1 MEDTPLASESEQLS
15 LELWTPAMVG
25 WITFLLGF
33 PSGVL
38 LACLNWQRMGLKN
51 KARLHALLT
60 VLGIVVLTSV
70 ILTSSTAIGFA
81 GLIANL
87 FVVFYL
93 RNETASDT
101 QLFEATGY
109 EIKEA
114 NTSLGCLLSLLGIL
128 VFVVA
133 VFLVSMVFALLGLP
147 AA

>member
-1 MEDTPLASESEQLS
+1 
-15 LELWTPAMVG
+15 
-25 WITFLLGF
+25 
-33 PSGVL
+33 
-38 LACLNWQRMGLKN
+38 MGLKS

-70 ILTSSTAIGFA
+70 ILTSNTSIGFV

-87 FVVFYL
+87 FVIFYL

-101 QLFEATGY
+101 QLFKAAGY

-128 VFVVA
+128 AFVA
-133 VFLVSMVFALLGLP
+133 IIFIVSMIFALMSVP
-147 AA
+147 AV